1 MAVEGRGEAIMDKV
15 DWLGLILVW
24 GLVVSAFVVSGL
36 AFYEGVWVA
45 GLFGGVGGA
54 IMAHSSIDITKRLW
68 RLKNEAQD

>member
-1 MAVEGRGEAIMDKV
+1 MAVEGRGEAVMDKV

-36 AFYEGVWVA
+36 AFYKGLWVA

-54 IMAHSSIDITKRLW
+54 IMAHSSIDTTKVIW
-68 RLKNEAQD
+68 RQRNG